1 MRLWIRRVWLLLRRL
16 ADFALRPCFGRNA
29 EGDALGRRAYYLEGN
44 MKRLMMLAMMAII
57 SGCVTEYTG
66 SRTVVGEQTAL
77 PEISDASDSLA
88 VRVYES
94 VKGAKVWTAKDCR
107 VTINYSNAYTNT
119 YFGIVETQ
127 DAMRLDVTIEPLDI
141 STAQPK

>member
-1 MRLWIRRVWLLLRRL
+1 
-16 ADFALRPCFGRNA
+16 
-29 EGDALGRRAYYLEGN
+29 
-44 MKRLMMLAMMAII
+44 MKRLMMLAMMAAL

-66 SRTVVGEQTAL
+66 SRTVVGEQIAL

-107 VTINYSNAYTNT
+107 VTINYSNSYTNT
-119 YFGIVETQ
+119 YFGIVKTQ
-127 DAMRLDVTIEPLDI
+127 DAMQLDVTIEPLDI

>member
-1 MRLWIRRVWLLLRRL
+1 
-16 ADFALRPCFGRNA
+16 
-29 EGDALGRRAYYLEGN
+29 
-44 MKRLMMLAMMAII
+44 MKTTLIAVACLMMGGCQSPSTRYMNGLIFWGGSTAIGI
-57 SGCVTEYTG
+57 GYGEYTG

>member
-1 MRLWIRRVWLLLRRL
+1 MRLWIRRVWLLLRGL
-16 ADFALRPCFGRNA
+16 TDFALRPCFSRNA

-44 MKRLMMLAMMAII
+44 MKKLMMLAMMAAL

-66 SRTVVGEQTAL
+66 SRTVVGEQTVL

-94 VKGAKVWTAKDCR
+94 VKGANVWTAKDCR

-119 YFGIVETQ
+119 YFGIMETQ
-127 DAMRLDVTIEPLDI
+127 DAMHLDVTIEPLDI

>member
-16 ADFALRPCFGRNA
+16 ADFALRPCFSRNA

-44 MKRLMMLAMMAII
+44 MKRLMMLAMMAAL

-66 SRTVVGEQTAL
+66 SRTVVGEQSAL

-119 YFGIVETQ
+119 YFGVVETQ
-127 DAMRLDVTIEPLDI
+127 DAMHLDVTIEPLDI

>member
-1 MRLWIRRVWLLLRRL
+1 
-16 ADFALRPCFGRNA
+16 
-29 EGDALGRRAYYLEGN
+29 
-44 MKRLMMLAMMAII
+44 MKRLMMLAMMAAL

-94 VKGAKVWTAKDCR
+94 VKGA
-107 VTINYSNAYTNT
+107 
-119 YFGIVETQ
+119 
-127 DAMRLDVTIEPLDI
+127 MHLDVTIEPLDI

>member
-1 MRLWIRRVWLLLRRL
+1 
-16 ADFALRPCFGRNA
+16 
-29 EGDALGRRAYYLEGN
+29 
-44 MKRLMMLAMMAII
+44 MKKIFLIAMMAGLA
-57 SGCVTEYTG
+57 GCITEYTG
-66 SRTVVGEQTAL
+66 SRTVVGEQTAF

-119 YFGIVETQ
+119 YFGIMETQ
-127 DAMRLDVTIEPLDI
+127 DAMHLDVTIEPLDI